1 MNEFDELVGIVKKL
15 REECP
20 WDMEQT
26 HESLSR
32 HLIEEAYELL
42 DSLASIEEKDSN
54 DFYLKYNPE
63 ISSDIKIFSFLQLI
77 FTGTVSTSVLFFLSQ
92 ITYNEIFIYAIAITA
107 LSSMTGLLLE
117 GKKYM
122 YFVILMFSVLGI
134 LSIEF
139 FGVLNINLLSTTL
152 LSSQLYVNILLVCL
166 VYIYQSYQG
175 FSAAKVR

>member
-1 MNEFDELVGIVKKL
+1 
-15 REECP
+15 
-20 WDMEQT
+20 
-26 HESLSR
+26 
-32 HLIEEAYELL
+32 
-42 DSLASIEEKDSN
+42 
-54 DFYLKYNPE
+54 
-63 ISSDIKIFSFLQLI
+63 
-77 FTGTVSTSVLFFLSQ
+77 
-92 ITYNEIFIYAIAITA
+92 
-107 LSSMTGLLLE
+107 MTGLLLE

-134 LSIEF
+134 LSIEL

>member
-1 MNEFDELVGIVKKL
+1 
-15 REECP
+15 
-20 WDMEQT
+20 
-26 HESLSR
+26 
-32 HLIEEAYELL
+32 
-42 DSLASIEEKDSN
+42 
-54 DFYLKYNPE
+54 
-63 ISSDIKIFSFLQLI
+63 
-77 FTGTVSTSVLFFLSQ
+77 
-92 ITYNEIFIYAIAITA
+92 
-107 LSSMTGLLLE
+107 MTGLLLE

-152 LSSQLYVNILLVCL
+152 LSSQLYVNILLVFL